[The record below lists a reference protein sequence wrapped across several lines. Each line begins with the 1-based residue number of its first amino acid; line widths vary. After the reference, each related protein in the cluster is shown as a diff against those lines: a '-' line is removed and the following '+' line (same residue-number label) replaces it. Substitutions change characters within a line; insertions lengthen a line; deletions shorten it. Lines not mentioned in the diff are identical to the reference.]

1 MGLESD
7 RRQQDFMRSQLCTK
21 PHLRSCGIMSMPSAN
36 RTSCAVSCDQHVI
49 SWVDPHACPDVY
61 TCLQPC

>member
-1 MGLESD
+1 MGVA
-7 RRQQDFMRSQLCTK
+7 RKAKHVAQLLGGFLFFSSLPT
-21 PHLRSCGIMSMPSAN
+21 R
-36 RTSCAVSCDQHVI
+36 DQHVL